1 MTVHR
6 KLLISVAAVAVALFV
21 ISNPFGDHHH
31 GLGRHNEL
39 AARRWSDPVRRLAA
53 RRSPAHRAHGRR
65 PDPGGAPFGRKPQV
79 NIAGGVGGVSR
90 LPRRRA
96 VPPGSGQSC

>member
-1 MTVHR
+1 MMTVHR

-39 AARRWSDPVRRLAA
+39 AADVGQTLFVASLLGAALLIVLTVVALIQVALRSAGSRR
-53 RRSPAHRAHGRR
+53 
-65 PDPGGAPFGRKPQV
+65 
-79 NIAGGVGGVSR
+79 
-90 LPRRRA
+90 
-96 VPPGSGQSC
+96 